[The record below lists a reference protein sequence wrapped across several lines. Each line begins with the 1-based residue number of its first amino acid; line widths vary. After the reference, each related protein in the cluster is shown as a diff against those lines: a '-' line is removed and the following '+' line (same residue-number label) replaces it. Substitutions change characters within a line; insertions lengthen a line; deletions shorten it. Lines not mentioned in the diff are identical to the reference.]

1 MPASR
6 KFRALWLGAFIILA
20 CSLLGGI
27 YGSHARV
34 AAAAS
39 SDDDLRESVKAF
51 SNVFRLVEENYADKV
66 NPDAAVYSGAI
77 PSMLR
82 ELDPHSQF
90 FDPEQFNALREE
102 QKGHYAGVGMQV
114 GPRGGKTIVIVPFPK
129 TPAYRAG
136 IRPGD
141 AIVKVDGESMDNM
154 TVADV
159 AKRLRGEK
167 GTSVTISVEREG
179 HDKPL
184 DFTVVRED
192 IPRKSVPEAF
202 YLKPGIAYI
211 KIESFSETTGRELS
225 EALKSLNEAD
235 FKGLVLDLRG
245 NRGGLLSEAVSVSD
259 KFLAKGQVV
268 VSHHGRAS
276 AERAYRAQRGNGG
289 RNYPLVAMVNCD
301 SASAAEI
308 VAGAL
313 QDHDRGLII
322 GANTFGKGLV
332 QTVYPLGHNAGL
344 ALTTAKYYTPSG
356 RLIQR
361 DYSSISLYEYY
372 SDPCKGSRR
381 VETSKLDVKMTDGG
395 RPVYGG
401 DGITPDIRLAAPRN
415 NHFQTLLIRR
425 SAFFNYAQHYF
436 STHDKL
442 PPKWEPDQGTLQD
455 FRQFL
460 TKEKIPFLESD
471 FTNNLDF
478 VRRNLTREI
487 YVSGYD
493 LGEGNKFYTES
504 DPDVQAA
511 IQALPKARALAEDA
525 KKMIAQRGGR

>member
-1 MPASR
+1 M
-6 KFRALWLGAFIILA
+6 WLGTVVLA
-20 CSLLGGI
+20 CSLIGGVF
-27 YGSHARV
+27 GSRV
-34 AAAAS
+34 RAAAAPS
-39 SDDDLRESVKAF
+39 EDELRDSIKAF
-51 SNVFRLVEENYADKV
+51 SSVYRLVEDNYADRV
-66 NPDAAVYSGAI
+66 NADTAVYSGAI

-90 FDPEQFNALREE
+90 FDPEQFKALREE

-114 GPRGGKTIVIVPFPK
+114 GPRNGKTIVIVPFPK

-141 AIVKVDGESMDNM
+141 AIVKVDGESVDNM
-154 TVADV
+154 SVSDV

-184 DFTVVRED
+184 DFTVTRED

-202 YLKPGIAYI
+202 FIKPGIGYI
-211 KIESFSETTGRELS
+211 KVESFSETTGKEVS
-225 EALKSLNEAD
+225 EALRSLNENEL
-235 FKGLVLDLRG
+235 KGLVLDLRG

-259 KFLAKGQVV
+259 KFLNRGQIV

-276 AERAYRAQRGNGG
+276 SERAYRAQRGNGG
-289 RNYPLVAMVNCD
+289 RDYPMVTMVNCD
-301 SASAAEI
+301 SASASEI

-313 QDHDRGLII
+313 QDHDRSLIV
-322 GANTFGKGLV
+322 GASTFGKGLV
-332 QTVYPLGHNAGL
+332 QTVYPLGHDAGL

-372 SDPCKGSRR
+372 SDPCKGTQRL
-381 VETSKLDVKMTDGG
+381 ETSKLEVKMTDSG

-401 DGITPDIRLAAPRN
+401 DGITPDIRLTPPKN
-415 NHFQTLLIRR
+415 NRVQTLLTRK

-436 STHDKL
+436 STHEKL
-442 PPKWEPDQGTLQD
+442 PPKWEPDAATLQD

-460 TKEKIPFLESD
+460 AKEKIPISESD

-478 VRRNLTREI
+478 IKRYLTREI

-493 LGEGNKFYTES
+493 LGEGNRFYIES
-504 DPDVQAA
+504 DPDVQSAV
-511 IQALPKARALAEDA
+511 QALPKAHALTEEA